1 VKEDTDTSSFDRTL
15 LSEDEIQRMLTAVH
29 GLLVAGEPSP
39 EIIQAFLSTSI
50 PALYHLY
57 QFSIQAKSSYRETT
71 LAILSTYFRI
81 TSISEATITLKKI
94 LFDKMA
100 DKRRAYYAPGP
111 SGGVAMRLHKF
122 VLTLRVEHRI
132 I

>member
-1 VKEDTDTSSFDRTL
+1 
-15 LSEDEIQRMLTAVH
+15 MLTAVH
-29 GLLVAGEPSP
+29 GLLVTGEPSP
-39 EIIQAFLSTSI
+39 EIIQAFLASSI

-71 LAILSTYFRI
+71 LSILSTYFRI
-81 TSISEATITLKKI
+81 TSVSEATVTLRKI

-100 DKRRAYYAPGP
+100 DKRLAYYAPGP

-122 VLTLRVEHRI
+122 VSYFFPAEHNNCLYSNH
-132 I
+132 